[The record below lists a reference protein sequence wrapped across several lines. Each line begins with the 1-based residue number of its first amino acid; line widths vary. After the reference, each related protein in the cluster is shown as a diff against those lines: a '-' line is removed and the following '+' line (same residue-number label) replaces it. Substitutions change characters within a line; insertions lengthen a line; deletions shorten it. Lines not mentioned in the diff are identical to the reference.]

1 MKSQLIGKAL
11 DAGAEVEDGDRMRY
25 LDGITD
31 SIYMSL
37 SKLWEMLKDREAW
50 HAAVHGVPKSQTQ
63 VSN

>member
-1 MKSQLIGKAL
+1 
-11 DAGAEVEDGDRMRY
+11 MRY

>member
-11 DAGAEVEDGDRMRY
+11 DAGAELEDGDRMRY

-37 SKLWEMLKDREAW
+37 SKLWEMLKDKEAW
-50 HAAVHGVPKSQTQ
+50 SAVVQEVARGLT
-63 VSN
+63 